1 MRVYLLVS
9 LMLNNEVF
17 ASACVRNPVGQFTS
31 AVVLTLALSGTGHA
45 ADSVLPVTVVTAS
58 RFEQSIEE
66 VVSDITVIDRAEIE
80 RYGAVSLSEILSRLP
95 GIQSVDTGSPQL
107 FIRGAN
113 ANMTVIYVD
122 GVRIDPQ
129 DKASGNPRL
138 DLIKLAQ
145 VQRIEI
151 LRGPASDTYG
161 AKAMGGVIQ
170 IFTDGAPE
178 GIWTSVGA
186 GSEAL
191 RTVGF
196 GAAGSLNDTISY
208 RIGFNRSISDGY
220 DTQPSIAN
228 VGPTMPW
235 HDSSVNAAFEL
246 KPRADHKV
254 RYVINSVERYAE
266 SNDKWATYGLANVQ
280 TRSKQTTSGLTWFA
294 DWRDQWQSQISVN
307 GSRVSTTGTDG
318 SDHVTTGR
326 DISMLAQHESGSGT
340 LSAGLESKLDELEAA
355 SSTFGG
361 VTYNLAIAE
370 KRRQIGAS
378 VGWAF
383 ETGDLS
389 WKLSSRFDDDEKFGG
404 NTSNALGVSMPFGGS
419 WRVSAGFGTAFR
431 APTIEQT
438 TGSYGSATLRP
449 EIGISKEVRLAYEGG
464 DLSADLTIYRS
475 DYRDMFGTGSRECA
489 FYGAYP
495 SASGDYCY
503 RNVSKA
509 KVEGVTLGGK
519 TQVGIA
525 TLSGHIDVLRAR
537 DLVTGT
543 FLNYRPKESAT
554 IDLTAPIQKWS
565 AGAQWRG
572 VGQRYYASGASIL
585 RGYALLNLHASRPI
599 GHHWTLQTRVENA
612 ANRTYDADGYNAAP
626 ERRWFV
632 GLKWQGY

>member
-9 LMLNNEVF
+9 LMLKNEVF
-17 ASACVRNPVGQFTS
+17 ASACVRNPIGRFTS
-31 AVVLTLALSGTGHA
+31 AVALALALSGTGHA

-58 RFEQSIEE
+58 RFEQSVEE

-80 RYGAVSLSEILSRLP
+80 RYGAVSLSEILSKLP

-138 DLIKLAQ
+138 DLIKLEQ

-196 GAAGSLNDTISY
+196 GAAGPLNDMISY

-220 DTQPSIAN
+220 DTQPSLAN
-228 VGPTMPW
+228 IGPTMPW
-235 HDSSVNAAFEL
+235 HDSSVNAAFEF
-246 KPRADHKV
+246 KPRTDHKI
-254 RYVINSVERYAE
+254 RYVINSVDRYAE

-280 TRSKQTTSGLTWFA
+280 TFSKQMTSGLTWFA
-294 DWRDQWQSQISVN
+294 DWRDQWRSQVSVN
-307 GSRVSTTGTDG
+307 HSRISTDGTDA
-318 SDHVTTGR
+318 SNYVTTGR
-326 DISMLAQHESGSGT
+326 DISVLAQHESDSGT
-340 LSAGLESKLDELEAA
+340 LSVGLESKLDKLKAA
-355 SSTFGG
+355 SDAF
-361 VTYNLAIAE
+361 NLAITD
-370 KRRQIGAS
+370 KRRQNGAS

-383 ETGDLS
+383 EIRDLA
-389 WKLSSRFDDDEKFGG
+389 WKLSTRFDDDEKFGG
-404 NTSNALGVSMPFGGS
+404 NTSNAVGVSMPFGTS
-419 WRVSAGFGTAFR
+419 WRVSAGVGTAFR

-449 EIGISKEVRLAYEGG
+449 EVGISKELRLAYG
-464 DLSADLTIYRS
+464 DGDSSADLTIYRS
-475 DYRDMFGTGSRECA
+475 DYRDMFGTGGSACA
-489 FYGAYP
+489 AGMF
-495 SASGDYCY
+495 CY
-503 RNVSKA
+503 INVSRA
-509 KVEGVTLGGK
+509 KVEGLTLGGK
-519 TQVGIA
+519 TQIGIA
-525 TLSGHIDVLRAR
+525 TLSGHVDVLRAR
-537 DLVTGT
+537 DSVTGKL
-543 FLNYRPKESAT
+543 LNYRPKESAT
-554 IDLTAPIQKWS
+554 VDLTAPIQQWS

-572 VGQRYYASGASIL
+572 VGQRYYASGASVL
-585 RGYALLNLHASRPI
+585 RGYALLDLHASRPI
-599 GHHWTLQTRVENA
+599 GRHWTLQTRVENA
-612 ANRTYDADGYNAAP
+612 ANRTYDSDGYNAAP

>member
-1 MRVYLLVS
+1 VRVYLLVS
-9 LMLNNEVF
+9 LMLKNEEC
-17 ASACVRNPVGQFTS
+17 ASACVRNPVGQITS
-31 AVVLTLALSGTGHA
+31 AVALILALSGTGHA

-66 VVSDITVIDRAEIE
+66 VVSDMTVIHRAEIE

-191 RTVGF
+191 RTIGF
-196 GAAGSLNDTISY
+196 GAAGPLNDLISY

-220 DTQPSIAN
+220 DTQTSVAN
-228 VGPTMPW
+228 IGPTMPW
-235 HDSSVNAAFEL
+235 HDSSVNVAFEL
-246 KPRADHKV
+246 MPRTDHKI
-254 RYVINSVERYAE
+254 RYVINSVDQYAE

-294 DWRDQWQSQISVN
+294 EWRDQWRSQISVN
-307 GSRVSTTGTDG
+307 GSRVSTAGTDG
-318 SDHVTTGR
+318 SNHVTTGR
-326 DISMLAQHESGSGT
+326 DVSMLAQHESDSGT
-340 LSAGLESKLDELEAA
+340 LSVGLESKLDQLEAA
-355 SSTFGG
+355 GDI
-361 VTYNLAIAE
+361 YNLAIAE

-383 ETGDLS
+383 ETGGLS

-404 NTSNALGVSMPFGGS
+404 NNSNAVGVSMPFGSS
-419 WRVSAGFGTAFR
+419 WRVSAGVGTAFR

-449 EIGISKEVRLAYEGG
+449 EVGISKEVRLAYTGG
-464 DLSADLTIYRS
+464 DSSAELAIYRS
-475 DYRDMFGTGSRECA
+475 DYRDMFGTSGSACA
-489 FYGAYP
+489 AGMF
-495 SASGDYCY
+495 CY
-503 RNVSKA
+503 INVSRA
-509 KVEGVTLGGK
+509 KVEGLTLGGK
-519 TQVGIA
+519 IRVGVA
-525 TLSGHIDVLRAR
+525 TLSGHVDVMRAR
-537 DLVTGT
+537 NSVTGKL
-543 FLNYRPKESAT
+543 LNYRPKESAT
-554 IDLTAPIQKWS
+554 VDLTAPIQRWS
-565 AGAQWRG
+565 TGAQWRG
-572 VGQRYYASGASIL
+572 VGQRYYASGASVL
-585 RGYALLNLHASRPI
+585 RGYALLDLHASRPI
-599 GHHWTLQTRVENA
+599 GRHWTLQTRVENA
-612 ANRTYDADGYNAAP
+612 ANRTYDSDGYNAAP

>member
-9 LMLNNEVF
+9 LMLKNQVF
-17 ASACVRNPVGQFTS
+17 ASACVRNPVGQLTY
-31 AVVLTLALSGTGHA
+31 AVALALALSGTGHA

-196 GAAGSLNDTISY
+196 GAAGPLNDKISY

-235 HDSSVNAAFEL
+235 HDSSVNAAFEF
-246 KPRADHKV
+246 KPRTDHKI
-254 RYVINSVERYAE
+254 RYVINSVDRYAE
-266 SNDKWATYGLANVQ
+266 SNDKEATYGLANVQ

-307 GSRVSTTGTDG
+307 GSRISTDGTDG
-318 SDHVTTGR
+318 SNHVTTGR

-340 LSAGLESKLDELEAA
+340 LSVGLESKLDKLEAA
-355 SSTFGG
+355 GD
-361 VTYNLAIAE
+361 TYNLAITE

-404 NTSNALGVSMPFGGS
+404 NTSNAVGVSMPFGSS
-419 WRVSAGFGTAFR
+419 WRVSAGVGTAFR

-449 EIGISKEVRLAYEGG
+449 EVGTSKEVRLAYGGG
-464 DLSADLTIYRS
+464 DSSADLTIYRS

-489 FYGAYP
+489 YYRADP
-495 SASGDYCY
+495 SAYGDFCY

-519 TQVGIA
+519 TQIGSA
-525 TLSGHIDVLRAR
+525 TLSGHIDALRAR
-537 DLVTGT
+537 DSVTGKL
-543 FLNYRPKESAT
+543 LNYRPKESAT
-554 IDLTAPIQKWS
+554 VDLTAPIQQWS

-572 VGQRYYASGASIL
+572 VGQRYYASGASVL
-585 RGYALLNLHASRPI
+585 RGYALLDLHASRPI
-599 GHHWTLQTRVENA
+599 GRHWTLQTRVENA
-612 ANRTYDADGYNAAP
+612 ANRTYDSDGYNAAP